1 MLNLV
6 TTVTGSTLYGLN
18 TPESDIDTMGVFVHD
33 PVTKLGLS
41 ANDTVGGSNDTQHE
55 LAKFVRLLA
64 KGNPTVTEILWAPQ
78 HQWLQWD
85 HRWERIHI
93 ELITLTSSQACVN
106 AYLGYADQQRRNM
119 ISGHSQRKHL
129 IDQYGYDTKTA
140 MHMIRLL
147 WQCRAYLVSGR
158 LEFPIDEYSREVL
171 LNIRNGKY
179 TDTTVMAMAI
189 DAEHD
194 IKTLVPESP
203 LPKTA
208 NYATLNEWLARTYKE
223 LWGW

>member
-1 MLNLV
+1 MFNIV

-41 ANDTVGGSNDTQHE
+41 ANDGGSNGTQHE
-55 LAKFVRLLA
+55 LTKFVRLLA

-78 HQWLQWD
+78 QQWLQWD
-85 HRWERIHI
+85 HRWERMRT
-93 ELITLTSSQACVN
+93 ELITLTSSQACIN

-140 MHMIRLL
+140 MHMVRLL
-147 WQCRAYLVSGR
+147 WQCRTYIVNGR
-158 LEFPIDEYSREVL
+158 LEFPIDDYSREAL

-179 TDTTVMAMAI
+179 AENTVLDLAAQ
-189 DAEHD
+189 AEQD
-194 IKTLVPESP
+194 IRTLSTKSP
-203 LPKTA
+203 LPTMVD
-208 NYATLNEWLARTYKE
+208 YATLNAWLARTYKE